1 MRILIT
7 GATGFLGE
15 HLTYRLLAD
24 GASVRILARSH
35 AKAQPLV
42 EQGAELIEGTVTDGD
57 AVRRAVQGVSVVYHL
72 AGKLFIPGVPEEEY
86 RRTHV
91 EGTRTL
97 LAAVR
102 GQSDLTRFVHCS
114 TTGIFGTTGDLP
126 ADENARYAP
135 TNAYERTKLE
145 AELLARE
152 AGREGLPVAVVRPG
166 LVYGPGDLH
175 LLGFF
180 RTIERGLFRPIGRR
194 PVWLHPIYIDD
205 MTEAFVRCGTRPE
218 AIGECF
224 NIAGQEPVTLEALA
238 AAIARALDVAP
249 PRGRIPLPLAR
260 TVALAG
266 DLLPPG
272 LRQRAPLTR
281 SRLDFLTNSR
291 AYQVA
296 KAQELLGFVA
306 STDLATGMARTAAW
320 YREHGYL
327 SLARSA

>member
-15 HLTYRLLAD
+15 HLARRLLAD
-24 GASVRILARSH
+24 GASVRILARSW
-35 AKAQPLV
+35 AKASPLM
-42 EQGAELIEGTVTDGD
+42 EEGAELIEGEITDDD
-57 AVRRAVQGVSVVYHL
+57 AVHRGVEGASVVYHL
-72 AGKLFIPGVPEEEY
+72 AGKLYIPGVPEEEY

-97 LAAVR
+97 LTHCMRQA
-102 GQSDLTRFVHCS
+102 GLTRLVHCS
-114 TTGIFGTTGDLP
+114 TTGVFGTTGDLP
-126 ADENARYAP
+126 ADEDARYAP

-145 AELLARE
+145 AELLVCE
-152 AGREGLPVAVVRPG
+152 AERQGLSAVVVRPG

-180 RTIERGLFRPIGRR
+180 RTIQRGLFRPIGRR

-205 MTEAFVRCGTRPE
+205 MTEAFVRCGERLT
-218 AIGECF
+218 AVGECF
-224 NIAGQEPVTLEALA
+224 NIAGQQPVTLDTLA

-249 PRGRIPLPLAR
+249 PRGRIPMPVAQ

-266 DLLPPG
+266 DLLPAG
-272 LRQRAPLTR
+272 LRHRAPLTR

-291 AYQVA
+291 AYKVS
-296 KAQELLGFVA
+296 KAQKLLDFVA
-306 STDLATGMARTAAW
+306 PTDLTTGMARTAQW
-320 YREHGYL
+320 YRQHGYL
-327 SLARSA
+327 SAIRSA